1 MSELNAVNNI
11 VSSTNN
17 VVSATKAAVKSGT
30 EFSSYMNK
38 SASLDDIFKKASEK
52 YNVPINLLKAVAKAE
67 SNFNPNAVSR
77 VGAQGVM
84 QLMPATARELGVV
97 NSFDPEQNIMGGAKY
112 LSNLM
117 KKYNGDVKL
126 TLAAYNAGSGNV
138 KKYGGI
144 PPFKE
149 TQNYVVK
156 VMKYMNENI
165 SIPNDGKQYSIKT
178 ADSYKSISSYN
189 NAIDNNVIDNI
200 SIDDTDSELELMFSY
215 DDYLKLIDLLM
226 NEDNEKDEQE
236 EKERSKIEPIVTPS
250 YINLR
255 NIK

>member
-11 VSSTNN
+11 INSTSN
-17 VVSATKAAVKSGT
+17 VVSGAKAAVKSGT

-38 SASLDDIFKKASEK
+38 TESLDDIFKKASEK

-84 QLMPATARELGVV
+84 QLMPATAKELGVV

-165 SIPNDGKQYSIKT
+165 SIPNDGKQYSIKA

-189 NAIDNNVIDNI
+189 NVIDSV
-200 SIDDTDSELELMFSY
+200 SIDDTDGELELMFSY

-236 EKERSKIEPIVTPS
+236 ENERSKIEPIVTPS